1 MNIVSQSEEAIQK
14 NIFLFKVPI
23 VKNKDIRTTSTSTV
37 SLVDFEQVNVSWDV
51 IKSLLNDFWSILKM
65 LCSKCC
71 SRRSCFYWHNALIYS
86 LLNKNAGDTFKYY
99 ILENLISS
107 EIKLCR
113 QYDRGTSET
122 KTGKSKATYI
132 CFFRLKFVKMK
143 KIFSIVALKQPNSE
157 GRIFVLYKYLRRLL
171 TRTVSPK
178 FLSDNLSL

>member
-1 MNIVSQSEEAIQK
+1 MSAT
-14 NIFLFKVPI
+14 
-23 VKNKDIRTTSTSTV
+23 VKN
-37 SLVDFEQVNVSWDV
+37 SLFFTIADFKQNDVDFECFCCW
-51 IKSLLNDFWSILKM
+51 LWT
-65 LCSKCC
+65 SKCLLGHHIKFTHWRLVYFKNVLQQMLFTPILF
-71 SRRSCFYWHNALIYS
+71 STGTMLWYS

-132 CFFRLKFVKMK
+132 CFFHLKFVKMK